1 MPILTL
7 AGSLSATWPL
17 CQAIKQFNAFG
28 KQHQSSSGVATV
40 NSAELSRQRCGPL
53 SSSQSAS
60 EVQHT
65 RGRRLVTALR
75 HSARVA
81 AG

>member
-1 MPILTL
+1 MLIETL
-7 AGSLSATWPL
+7 AGYLSLTWPL

-53 SSSQSAS
+53 LSSQSAS
-60 EVQHT
+60 EAQNT
-65 RGRRLVTALR
+65 RGRRLVAALR
-75 HSARVA
+75 LSARVA
-81 AG
+81 AK